1 METKTIH
8 FFLPLLATFC
18 FFSHNIVVPVISSTT
33 TFEDNKN
40 YYITPTP
47 DPSIGTPPSS
57 GSLSP
62 QTPSSPSH
70 GSGHGSSPSHGSPSH
85 GGSSSNC
92 GSPPPSHSG
101 GGGYYNSPPSTP
113 TPTTPIDPGTP
124 SIPSPPFLPTPSPFS
139 GGTCN
144 FWSNHPGLIFGV
156 LGWWGTLGNA
166 FGVTSIPG
174 MSSGITLP
182 QALSNTRKDGI
193 GALLREGTASYLNS
207 LVNHKFP
214 YTTSQVRDQFA
225 ASITSNK
232 AAAAQAQLFKMAN
245 EGRSK
250 PNF

>member
-1 METKTIH
+1 MVSKRSH
-8 FFLPLLATFC
+8 NVVFALLATLL
-18 FFSHNIVVPVISSTT
+18 FSHNIVVPVISSTT

-40 YYITPTP
+40 YYLP
-47 DPSIGTPPSS
+47 DPSVGTPPSS

-62 QTPSSPSH
+62 PQTTPSTPSH
-70 GSGHGSSPSHGSPSH
+70 GSGHGSSSSSHGTPSH
-85 GGSSSNC
+85 GGSNC
-92 GSPPPSHSG
+92 SPPPSHSG
-101 GGGYYNSPPSTP
+101 GGGYYNAPPSSTP
-113 TPTTPIDPGTP
+113 TPTTPTDPGTP

-144 FWSNHPGLIFGV
+144 FWSNHPGLIWGV
-156 LGWWGTLGNA
+156 LGWWGNLGNA
-166 FGVTSIPG
+166 FGMTSGVPG
-174 MSSGITLP
+174 ISSGITLP

-214 YTTSQVRDQFA
+214 YTTSQVRDMFV
-225 ASITSNK
+225 ASVTSNK

-245 EGRSK
+245 EGRMK